1 MRLVLD
7 PPGKEIVSESS
18 DVRIRVSHRVSSLKL
33 PGMEGREEI
42 SL

>member
-1 MRLVLD
+1 MSLVME
-7 PPGKEIVSESS
+7 PPAKEFVSESS
-18 DVRIRVSHRVSSLKL
+18 NVRIRVSHRVSSLKL